1 MGTGN
6 YSHPDGDTVIL
17 DLYDG
22 LHEQCED
29 DDDLLSILAREAF
42 TDFQAELETILKGQ
56 TGLDFTM
63 DGETWRDRNAL
74 VLASGTTFEAWSH
87 EDSYGHVFLTVGL
100 RRDLEEDQEDIA
112 RASLPAVTSRIFDA
126 LGELYELRVATSAWT
141 SAPRRQELPAA
152 A

>member
-22 LHEQCED
+22 LHEECGD

-42 TDFQAELETILKGQ
+42 SDFQMELGTILKAQ

-63 DGETWRDRNAL
+63 DGEAWRNRNEL
-74 VLASGTTFEAWSH
+74 ILARGTTFEAWSH
-87 EDSYGHVFLTVGL
+87 EDSYGHVFLTIGL
-100 RRDLEEDQEDIA
+100 RHDLEEDLEDIA
-112 RASLPAVTSRIFDA
+112 RASLPAVSNRIFDA
-126 LGELYELRVATSAWT
+126 LGEIYTLHVATSA
-141 SAPRRQELPAA
+141 
-152 A
+152 